1 MQRLTLLSAQVLAFV
16 TTKTHQSI
24 ALGLTLFE
32 AVVVAGHFTELPG
45 GIRRRSPEGQ
55 RPLVC
60 LSTGTKQEDCDEHKC
75 GAYQGHLPIKK
86 AVPDAP
92 PAILS
97 CSEAHLLACGLVARL
112 LDAADAAFK
121 AGHGAI
127 GQTMIHCLTTE
138 FDGTVKVAFIIEQ
151 GRELHKAHAF

>member
-1 MQRLTLLSAQVLAFV
+1 MAFV
-16 TTKTHQSI
+16 TTKAHQSI
-24 ALGLTLFE
+24 TLGLTLLE
-32 AVVVAGHFTELPG
+32 HMVVAGDLAELPG
-45 GIRRRSPEGQ
+45 RIRGLSPEGQ

-60 LSTGTKQEDCDEHKC
+60 LSTGSKQEDNEGHKC

-86 AVPDAP
+86 AVPNAP

-97 CSEAHLLACGLVARL
+97 CAKAHLLACGLVSRL

-121 AGHGAI
+121 AGHSAI
-127 GQTMIHCLTTE
+127 GQTMINRLTAK

-151 GRELHKAHAF
+151 SRKLHKANAF